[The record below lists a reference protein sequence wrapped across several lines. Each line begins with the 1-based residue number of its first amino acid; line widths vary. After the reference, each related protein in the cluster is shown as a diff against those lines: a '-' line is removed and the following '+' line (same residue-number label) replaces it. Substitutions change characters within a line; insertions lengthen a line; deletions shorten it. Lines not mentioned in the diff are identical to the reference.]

1 LISFSRPIQ
10 WYHSYADPIWLGGT
24 FKGNQLLDV
33 RKNLIQVGSV
43 DDYLATVLH
52 MAVKYGVADTV
63 RELIEHG
70 ADKDRSV
77 TRPTGH
83 DSRELTGHAVTELA
97 GHDK

>member
-1 LISFSRPIQ
+1 
-10 WYHSYADPIWLGGT
+10 
-24 FKGNQLLDV
+24 
-33 RKNLIQVGSV
+33 V

-77 TRPTGH
+77 TG
-83 DSRELTGHAVTELA
+83 LTGTGQLRGRQGQVSYGTDRA
-97 GHDK
+97 

>member
-1 LISFSRPIQ
+1 M
-10 WYHSYADPIWLGGT
+10 
-24 FKGNQLLDV
+24 
-33 RKNLIQVGSV
+33 

-77 TRPTGH
+77 TGPKGRGQLREGQPSYGADRDRSVTGGTTQL
-83 DSRELTGHAVTELA
+83 RGR
-97 GHDK
+97 

>member
-1 LISFSRPIQ
+1 
-10 WYHSYADPIWLGGT
+10 
-24 FKGNQLLDV
+24 
-33 RKNLIQVGSV
+33 V

-77 TRPTGH
+77 TGPTG
-83 DSRELTGHAVTELA
+83 TGQLRGRQ
-97 GHDK
+97 GHDKLEADRTCSHGAGRT